1 MAVIRELAKRNDLPG
16 HLIAGEIGESDT
28 VKSLGIDSLGGVF
41 LIERLEEMTGVQMP
55 DDFVE
60 PSLSL
65 GEIAERL
72 NRTISE
78 QS

>member
-1 MAVIRELAKRNDLPG
+1 MKKSGALAFT
-16 HLIAGEIGESDT
+16 I
-28 VKSLGIDSLGGVF
+28 
-41 LIERLEEMTGVQMP
+41 LEEMTGVQMP